1 MLLYFKNVPASQLYI
16 MSSEIDIDIVRG
28 YYSKMSD
35 QEIMLVLTTDA
46 KGLTTEALQVIQEEI

>member
-1 MLLYFKNVPASQLYI
+1 